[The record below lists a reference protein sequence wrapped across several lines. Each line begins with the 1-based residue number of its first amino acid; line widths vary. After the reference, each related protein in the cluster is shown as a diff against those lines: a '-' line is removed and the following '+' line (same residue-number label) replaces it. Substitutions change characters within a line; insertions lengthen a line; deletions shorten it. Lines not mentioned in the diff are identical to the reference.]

1 MSFASR
7 HNSASRKF
15 NFAIPDGFEY
25 KNLAELAKEYGVATI
40 HKVNALYINKKG
52 KYGDAPVIVTDNE
65 LVNAPGHMLDTILE
79 VLIDGESLS
88 LINNGYVGFKVYGYT
103 NDHGEHYGV
112 EWVDIDPKN
121 YEPATPVKA

>member
-15 NFAIPDGFEY
+15 NFIIPEHFEY
-25 KNLAELAKEYGVATI
+25 KKLSELVDEYGVDAT

-52 KYGDAPVIVTDNE
+52 KYGDSPVIVTDSE

-79 VLIDGESLS
+79 VIIDGESLS
-88 LINNGYVGFKVYGYT
+88 LINNGYVGFKTYAYS
-103 NDHGEHYGV
+103 NDHGEHYGI
-112 EWVDIDPKN
+112 EWVDIDPNN

>member
-15 NFAIPDGFEY
+15 TFTIPEGFEY
-25 KNLAELAKEYGVATI
+25 KNLTEMAETYGVDAV

-52 KYGDAPVIVTDNE
+52 KYGDAPVIVTDSE
-65 LVNAPGHMLDTILE
+65 LVNAPGHMLETILE

-88 LINNGYVGFKVYGYT
+88 MINNGYVGFKVYGYS
-103 NDHGEHYGV
+103 NDHGEHFGV
-112 EWVDIDPKN
+112 EWVDIDPKK
-121 YEPATPVKA
+121 YEAPKEVK